1 MPVEKYPFFPPMV
14 KIDNMKIM
22 DIHKKIMKTTYFEK
36 IMKQKKGN
44 VCLSCMSIFYKDR
57 WKIKYGI
64 IDIIKEVGLLL
75 NTWQKNLEIL
85 QMERIISQKLK
96 IDFDYLLEFII

>member
-22 DIHKKIMKTTYFEK
+22 DIHKKNNENNHFEK

-44 VCLSCMSIFYKDR
+44 VFILYVNILKDR

-75 NTWQKNLEIL
+75 NT
-85 QMERIISQKLK
+85 
-96 IDFDYLLEFII
+96 